1 MGVAYGGGVGT
12 SGGPQ
17 RSTSHG
23 SGALGGLGTVGS
35 ITVNTAKAQFLK
47 FLASMKAMKQSAP
60 PVPTAPKQSGA
71 YNTLS
76 TAGNLFSKFN
86 RDRLQGKN
94 VRRASRMQN
103 QRIDN
108 AQERL
113 NINKTLYVENQASR
127 GIVGKTRGGQADV
140 DWRFSPQQ
148 KNINVAKEQRH
159 ETKSSWRRSRWHNA
173 IFG

>member
-12 SGGPQ
+12 SGGPKRNPAQ
-17 RSTSHG
+17 G
-23 SGALGGLGTVGS
+23 FGALGGLSTVGN
-35 ITVNTAKAQFLK
+35 ITVNTAKTQFLK
-47 FLASMKAMKQSAP
+47 FLSSMKAMKQNAP
-60 PVPTAPKQSGA
+60 PVPIAPKQSGA

-94 VRRASRMQN
+94 VRRASRIQN
-103 QRIDN
+103 QRIDT

-113 NINKTLYVENQASR
+113 NVNKTLYVENQAGR
-127 GIVGKTRGGQADV
+127 GVVGKTRGGMADV
-140 DWRFSPQQ
+140 DWRFKSQQ
-148 KNINVAKEQRH
+148 DDINTARAQRH

-173 IFG
+173 LFG